1 MLMLYILGVVM
12 LFVIIA
18 DIALN
23 IYVINQFP
31 KDDDDDEHH

>member
-23 IYVINQFP
+23 IYIINKFP
-31 KDDDDDEHH
+31 RDDEDDRE